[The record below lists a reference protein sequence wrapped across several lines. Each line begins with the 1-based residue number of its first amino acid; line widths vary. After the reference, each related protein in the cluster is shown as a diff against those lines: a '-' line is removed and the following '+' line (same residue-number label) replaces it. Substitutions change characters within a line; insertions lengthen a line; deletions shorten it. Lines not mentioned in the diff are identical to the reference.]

1 MYIQMHTHKYL
12 YNQFTTNRNSPAS
25 KLHNH
30 KNALQGDD
38 GEFDAQLANVE
49 KKLELIGV
57 HLNGTKEAKSK
68 YEAMLA

>member
-1 MYIQMHTHKYL
+1 MGCAAVKT
-12 YNQFTTNRNSPAS
+12 

-30 KNALQGDD
+30 KNSLQGDD

-68 YEAMLA
+68 YEAMLV

>member
-1 MYIQMHTHKYL
+1 MHTHMYL
-12 YNQFTTNRNSPAS
+12 HNQFTTSWNSPAS

-38 GEFDAQLANVE
+38 GEFDAQLTSVE
-49 KKLELIGV
+49 RKLELIG
-57 HLNGTKEAKSK
+57 HHMNRTKEAKSK